1 MPKNILF
8 VTVLLLIVSVQALAV
23 SCDLRCSM
31 MGASAGGHALQTDMQ
46 MPHCQGMSMERE
58 QGASLTANNSCAT
71 TTCGTELKA
80 IVKSADQSDASAGKL
95 LISAGGAFDGAF
107 VSRAAEKNPPFP
119 AIRPQRR
126 RRTPAPAAGPAAPPI
141 I

>member
-1 MPKNILF
+1 MPKKILF
-8 VTVLLLIVSVQALAV
+8 VTVLLLLVSVQALAV

-31 MGASAGGHALQTDMQ
+31 MGASAGGHALQTDME
-46 MPHCQGMSMERE
+46 MPHCQGMVMERE

-95 LISAGGAFDGAF
+95 LISAVAMLVDPFGSTAAKRTTPFTSVGQSGD
-107 VSRAAEKNPPFP
+107 SR
-119 AIRPQRR
+119 
-126 RRTPAPAAGPAAPPI
+126 
-141 I
+141 